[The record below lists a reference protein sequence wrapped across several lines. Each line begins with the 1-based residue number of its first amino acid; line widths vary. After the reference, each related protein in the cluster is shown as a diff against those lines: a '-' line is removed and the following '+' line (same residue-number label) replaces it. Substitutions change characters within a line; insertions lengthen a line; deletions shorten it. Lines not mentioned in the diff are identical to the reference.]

1 MVDDQTPF
9 DGRRRITGRDDLMS
23 GHSKWSTIKRKKG
36 AADAQRSKLWGK
48 LLRAVEVAAR
58 DGGGSVDANPTLASA
73 VQKAK
78 ESSVPNDNI
87 DRAIKRGTGEL
98 EGESYE
104 EVSYEGYGPG
114 GVAILVRCLTN
125 NRNRAAQDVRSVF
138 TAMGGK
144 LAEPGAVSWMF
155 EPRGVVIVDASSA
168 SEDDVFLVAAD
179 AGAEDVGASEGA
191 IEVVAPPASFKA
203 VRDAIEGAGMK
214 VESSELTQVPKT
226 TIRLE
231 GSDARKV
238 LNLVDEL
245 EELDDVQDVYAN
257 FDIPDHVLA
266 SVV

>member
-1 MVDDQTPF
+1 
-9 DGRRRITGRDDLMS
+9 MS

-36 AADAQRSKLWGK
+36 AADAQRSKVWGK
-48 LLRAVEVAAR
+48 LLRGVEVAAR
-58 DGGGSVDANPTLASA
+58 EGGGNIEANPTLASA

-104 EVSYEGYGPG
+104 EASYEGYGPS
-114 GVAILVRCLTN
+114 GVAVLVKCLTN
-125 NRNRAAQDVRSVF
+125 NRNRAAQDVRNAF
-138 TAMGGK
+138 NGTGGK

-155 EPRGVVIVDASSA
+155 EPRGVVVVGGGV

-179 AGAEDVGASEGA
+179 AGAEDVRSSGDTV
-191 IEVVAPPASFKA
+191 EVISAPDSFRA
-203 VRDAIEGAGMK
+203 VQEALEGAGIA

-226 TIRLE
+226 TVKLD
-231 GSDARKV
+231 GSEAKQV
-238 LNLVDEL
+238 LNLIDSL

-257 FDIPDHVLA
+257 FDIPDEVLA

>member
-1 MVDDQTPF
+1 
-9 DGRRRITGRDDLMS
+9 MS

-48 LLRAVEVAAR
+48 LMRAVEVAAR
-58 DGGGSVDANPTLASA
+58 DGGGNIEANPTLASA

-114 GVAILVRCLTN
+114 GVAVLVHCLTN

-138 TAMGGK
+138 QSMGGK

-155 EPRGVVIVDASSA
+155 QPRGVVMVDGSSA

-179 AGAEDVGASEGA
+179 AGADDVRGSGNS
-191 IEVVAPPASFKA
+191 IEVVVTPSAFKA
-203 VRDAIEGAGMK
+203 VRDAIDGAGMT
-214 VESSELTQVPKT
+214 VESSELTQIPKST
-226 TIRLE
+226 VELE

-238 LNLVDEL
+238 LNLVDAL

-257 FDIPDHVLA
+257 FDIPDDVLA